1 MSVRAFNRDER
12 CVMRKTREEK
22 ETSDDE
28 SFFFA
33 HEEHEAANEV
43 FLSAFVYN
51 IPWDAQ
57 FRILIFCFVFS
68 TKLGG

>member
-22 ETSDDE
+22 ETSDE

-43 FLSAFVYN
+43 FLCAFV
-51 IPWDAQ
+51 
-57 FRILIFCFVFS
+57 
-68 TKLGG
+68 

>member
-43 FLSAFVYN
+43 FLSAFV
-51 IPWDAQ
+51 
-57 FRILIFCFVFS
+57 
-68 TKLGG
+68 